1 MFEKKRLKKELTLF
15 HVYAIATGTT
25 LSAGFFLLP
34 GIAAIEAGPALPIAY
49 LIAVIPLIPAMF
61 SIIEL
66 ATAMPRAGGVYYF
79 LDRTM
84 GPMIG
89 TVGGIGTW
97 LALVLKVAFAL
108 IGMGAYTNLFFPNVG
123 IIPFAIVIALAL
135 GLFNLFG
142 AKKSGHLQVLLVS
155 FLLSFLLFFIIGGVN
170 QVNFDHFKNI
180 FGKGWNSILAA
191 AGLVYISYIGITKVA
206 SLSEEVK
213 NPERNLPIGLFL
225 AIGTAVLIYTLGT
238 GVLVGVL
245 PIEEIMG
252 NLTPVAS
259 AGKVLFGEIG
269 VLILSIAALTA
280 FISVAN
286 GGILAAS
293 RYPLALSRDHLLPRF
308 FQKLSRLGTPFI
320 SIITTVAVIILL
332 LLFLD
337 PARIAKLA
345 SAFQLMVF
353 SFICL
358 AVIIIRESKI
368 AAYDPGFKSPLYPWL
383 HLLGIFLP
391 FVLIYQMGI
400 IPLLFSFG
408 LIVVGALWYWY
419 YARKKVVR
427 SGAIYHLFERLG
439 RSRFDGLETEMRGIL
454 KEKGLRDSD
463 PFDEIVAR
471 SYVFDLEEPEDFENV
486 TQKASEWISQF
497 VSFSPSEI
505 EKQFLNGTRMGATPV
520 THGIALPHLRLEGLP
535 QAEIVVVR
543 GKKGIHIKYKDPLK
557 DSDTEDETDVN
568 AIFFLVSPEKD
579 PTQHLRIL
587 AQIAGRVDEEGFA
600 DEWLH
605 AKDDQE
611 LKEALIHEDR
621 SLSLLIERETSG
633 KELIGKA
640 LKDVRFPEG
649 CLVAIL
655 RRSGQT
661 IIPKGNTILEEG
673 DRLTIIGDPK
683 GMSELKKRFK
693 EAY

>member
-1 MFEKKRLKKELTLF
+1 
-15 HVYAIATGTT
+15 
-25 LSAGFFLLP
+25 
-34 GIAAIEAGPALPIAY
+34 
-49 LIAVIPLIPAMF
+49 
-61 SIIEL
+61 
-66 ATAMPRAGGVYYF
+66 
-79 LDRTM
+79 
-84 GPMIG
+84 
-89 TVGGIGTW
+89 
-97 LALVLKVAFAL
+97 
-108 IGMGAYTNLFFPNVG
+108 
-123 IIPFAIVIALAL
+123 
-135 GLFNLFG
+135 
-142 AKKSGHLQVLLVS
+142 
-155 FLLSFLLFFIIGGVN
+155 
-170 QVNFDHFKNI
+170 
-180 FGKGWNSILAA
+180 
-191 AGLVYISYIGITKVA
+191 
-206 SLSEEVK
+206 
-213 NPERNLPIGLFL
+213 
-225 AIGTAVLIYTLGT
+225 
-238 GVLVGVL
+238 
-245 PIEEIMG
+245 
-252 NLTPVAS
+252 
-259 AGKVLFGEIG
+259 
-269 VLILSIAALTA
+269 
-280 FISVAN
+280 
-286 GGILAAS
+286 
-293 RYPLALSRDHLLPRF
+293 
-308 FQKLSRLGTPFI
+308 
-320 SIITTVAVIILL
+320 
-332 LLFLD
+332 
-337 PARIAKLA
+337 
-345 SAFQLMVF
+345 
-353 SFICL
+353 
-358 AVIIIRESKI
+358 
-368 AAYDPGFKSPLYPWL
+368 
-383 HLLGIFLP
+383 
-391 FVLIYQMGI
+391 
-400 IPLLFSFG
+400 LFSFG